1 MYSVLKMYFDV
12 MNRFLSQYYFNV
24 FFSTRNPVNS
34 SMNFNILW
42 GVKVKAKLTA

>member
-24 FFSTRNPVNS
+24 FSTRNPVNS
-34 SMNFNILW
+34 SMNFYILW